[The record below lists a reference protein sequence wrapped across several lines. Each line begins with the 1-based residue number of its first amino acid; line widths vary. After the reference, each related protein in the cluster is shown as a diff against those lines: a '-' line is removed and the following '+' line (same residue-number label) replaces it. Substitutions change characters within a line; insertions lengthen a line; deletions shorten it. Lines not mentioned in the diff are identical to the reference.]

1 MIITFKVFHRL
12 KAVQQAQKGEKKAKN
27 AHQKSPNRKKRS
39 NKDKRT
45 VRQRFAFSKRSPVFF
60 ISANISVNVRL
71 LIVQIH
77 NRKPVSCSACTFNFK
92 IRIDQSKT
100 ITNISCNKV
109 QPAAFGCG
117 TIFFSARI
125 SGFNFATILKRLAQ
139 KHDN

>member
-1 MIITFKVFHRL
+1 MIIIFKVFHRL
-12 KAVQQAQKGEKKAKN
+12 KAVQQAQKGVKKAKN

-39 NKDKRT
+39 NKQKRT
-45 VRQRFAFSKRSPVFF
+45 VCQRFAFSKRSPVLF
-60 ISANISVNVRL
+60 ISVNVRL

-92 IRIDQSKT
+92 IRPDQSKT

-117 TIFFSARI
+117 SIFFSARI

-139 KHDN
+139 KHDNQSAK